1 MDSIFKQMLRNEME
15 FQDIKVKELA
25 LRTGISQR
33 TLEGYIGVR
42 GSIPPADVAVKIAK
56 ALNVSVEYLVTGE
69 SLNKT
74 NKKNVNN
81 MFEVFS
87 SDKKILLKDIIDILE
102 KFEIKKSCCNT
113 FCITLPILVSVV
125 VNNTAMIESSNAGS
139 VNAPI
144 TLSLLPPKPPNELP
158 ASSAVSAIKNRQ
170 SANKYI
176 TKMISP
182 LKPSGAGT

>member
-1 MDSIFKQMLRNEME
+1 ME

-102 KFEIKKSCCNT
+102 KFEIKK
-113 FCITLPILVSVV
+113 L
-125 VNNTAMIESSNAGS
+125 
-139 VNAPI
+139 
-144 TLSLLPPKPPNELP
+144 
-158 ASSAVSAIKNRQ
+158 Q
-170 SANKYI
+170 
-176 TKMISP
+176 
-182 LKPSGAGT
+182 

>member
-1 MDSIFKQMLRNEME
+1 MDSVFKQMLRNEME

-102 KFEIKKSCCNT
+102 KFEIKK
-113 FCITLPILVSVV
+113 L
-125 VNNTAMIESSNAGS
+125 
-139 VNAPI
+139 
-144 TLSLLPPKPPNELP
+144 
-158 ASSAVSAIKNRQ
+158 Q
-170 SANKYI
+170 
-176 TKMISP
+176 
-182 LKPSGAGT
+182 

>member
-42 GSIPPADVAVKIAK
+42 GSSPPADVAVKIAK

-102 KFEIKKSCCNT
+102 KFEIKK
-113 FCITLPILVSVV
+113 L
-125 VNNTAMIESSNAGS
+125 
-139 VNAPI
+139 
-144 TLSLLPPKPPNELP
+144 
-158 ASSAVSAIKNRQ
+158 Q
-170 SANKYI
+170 
-176 TKMISP
+176 
-182 LKPSGAGT
+182 

>member
-56 ALNVSVEYLVTGE
+56 VLNVSVEYLVTGE

-87 SDKKILLKDIIDILE
+87 SDKKILLKDKIGRAH
-102 KFEIKKSCCNT
+102 
-113 FCITLPILVSVV
+113 V
-125 VNNTAMIESSNAGS
+125 
-139 VNAPI
+139 
-144 TLSLLPPKPPNELP
+144 
-158 ASSAVSAIKNRQ
+158 
-170 SANKYI
+170 
-176 TKMISP
+176 
-182 LKPSGAGT
+182 